1 MSAYAYA
8 SVKASLQSL
17 LQQTILTL
25 YVQVYLACVKS
36 ANLRDSVSHRTRFKR
51 AKLRDFCFVMS
62 HKDLELNEM
71 IVIHTIAS
79 IYHKNMLT
87 YLSADITCS

>member
-25 YVQVYLACVKS
+25 YVQVYVACVKS
-36 ANLRDSVSHRTRFKR
+36 ANLRDSVLHRTRHKR
-51 AKLRDFCFVMS
+51 AKLRDFRCVMS
-62 HKDLELNEM
+62 HKDQELNKL
-71 IVIHTIAS
+71 IVIHKIAS
-79 IYHKNMLT
+79 IYHENMLT
-87 YLSADITCS
+87 YFYADIICS